1 MYKIIVDLLGA
12 DHSETELV
20 LGAIR
25 AVNDIEDLAVCLCG
39 KEEELAPVLAELTY
53 DTEKVEL
60 INCTQEITNYD
71 EPVSAYHE
79 KTDST
84 LIKGLKLCRT
94 REDVDGFVTCGPTG
108 VVLISSI
115 LVLGKI
121 CALRPALACVLRGKD
136 NKEFCIVD
144 CGANVECNADRYH
157 DFARLG
163 VAYMKST
170 GLENPRVALLSN
182 GEEAGKGSETIK
194 QAFEKLE
201 EGAFHFVGNAE
212 GTDVMNDFADVI
224 VCDGMSGNVL
234 LKSIEGTAKRFY
246 ADILE
251 HLEDDNTAQ
260 AAAAPDAMD
269 KEEMKALLARLV
281 KKYDYN
287 NEGGAILLGVQKPVI
302 KGHGAATADTIY
314 HSIQMAYNLA
324 KNQVVDKIR
333 DEFRK

>member
-12 DHSETELV
+12 DHAETELV
-20 LGAIR
+20 QGAIR
-25 AVNDIEDLAVCLCG
+25 AVNEIEDLSVSLYG
-39 KEEELAPVLAELTY
+39 KAEELEAALSGMDYAQ
-53 DTEKVEL
+53 DKVE
-60 INCTQEITNYD
+60 IVNCTQEITNYD
-71 EPVSAYHE
+71 DPVSAYHE
-79 KTDST
+79 KRDSS
-84 LIKGLKLCRT
+84 LIKGLKTCQT
-94 REDVDGFVTCGPTG
+94 DDDVDGFVTCGPTG

-170 GLENPRVALLSN
+170 GVSDPRVALLSN

-194 QAFEKLE
+194 QAFHKLE
-201 EGAFHFVGNAE
+201 EGNFRFVGNAE
-212 GTDVMNDFADVI
+212 GTDVMNDYADVI

-251 HLEDDNTAQ
+251 HLDEASL
-260 AAAAPDAMD
+260 AD
-269 KEEMKALLARLV
+269 KEQMEALVSRLV

-287 NEGGAILLGVQKPVI
+287 NEGGAILLGVKKPVI

-314 HSIQMAYNLA
+314 HSIRMAYNLA
-324 KNQVVDKIR
+324 KNQIVDKIR
-333 DEFRK
+333 EEFQK